1 MINFLKY
8 LIYIV
13 VIIAIIAIAICAYLF
28 AQAIISDNTKWF
40 ISNSIEPIS
49 IDKSSTPNYAI
60 DNNCATINYRVSKIV
75 FHTTCFISLVILMGL
90 TLNLIYKYIIM
101 DIKINYITNKYDSI
115 YKRIDEECR
124 KIKTVSKEVYN
135 NNTKEISNN
144 NIRVHSEE
152 TIAEDTV
159 KELYKI
165 YTSAI
170 MEI

>member
-1 MINFLKY
+1 MNNFLKY
-8 LIYIV
+8 LIYIAA
-13 VIIAIIAIAICAYLF
+13 IIAIIAIAICAYLF
-28 AQAIISDNTKWF
+28 AQAIISDDTKWF

-75 FHTTCFISLVILMGL
+75 FHTACFISLVILMGL

-135 NNTKEISNN
+135 NTKEISNN